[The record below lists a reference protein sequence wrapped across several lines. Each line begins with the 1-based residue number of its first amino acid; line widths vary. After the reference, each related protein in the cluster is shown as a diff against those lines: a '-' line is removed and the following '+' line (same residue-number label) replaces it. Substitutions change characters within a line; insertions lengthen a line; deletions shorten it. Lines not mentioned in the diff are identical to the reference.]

1 MSLVTANCT
10 STKGGIHMR
19 KYLETLVNYSAT
31 SYKNCGN
38 HAVMLSSKTVCI
50 LDDRTGKEV
59 KIAFPSRVF
68 TYHGNV
74 ICVVSDYDHKFWLS
88 HAGWFCRSTT
98 QALNQYREYF
108 LRRGYKCMTD

>member
-10 STKGGIHMR
+10 STKERGLIMR
-19 KYLETLVNYSAT
+19 KYVETLVNSAT
-31 SYKNCGN
+31 SYNCGN